1 MSKLADAVTEVI
13 LANIDEGQKSPEGE
27 GLADIVRFFAS
38 EDNWDDETREMVLQ
52 SNYDPEAIAREVAR
66 NLIPHIANAL
76 DAALDT
82 SPLPQP
88 EEDVSD
94 LEE

>member
-1 MSKLADAVTEVI
+1 
-13 LANIDEGQKSPEGE
+13 
-27 GLADIVRFFAS
+27 
-38 EDNWDDETREMVLQ
+38 MVLQ
-52 SNYDPEAIAREVAR
+52 SNFEPMAVAREVAR

-76 DAALDT
+76 ETALDA